1 MKNKGSEPNI
11 NHQKKER
18 TEVLNKINLP
28 TQGHSHLLPEKY
40 QQQKVSPFRPV
51 YQPGM
56 H

>member
-18 TEVLNKINLP
+18 TEVFEYLP